1 MEKPAE
7 SVENYLETILML
19 GFDGAMVRSI
29 DIANELGYSKPSIS
43 VAMKNLKASGYIEV
57 GAGGQIILTSS
68 GREIAQRIY
77 DRHTLISDLLI
88 YLGVSHETAVK
99 DACKMEHGM
108 SEESFIALQKHLS
121 DLKQRMYMRKR
132 TEESA

>member
-1 MEKPAE
+1 MDKPAE

-19 GFDGAMVRSI
+19 GHDGTPVRSI

-43 VAMKNLKASGYIEV
+43 IAMKNLKANGYIVVE
-57 GAGGQIILTSS
+57 AGGRISLTKE
-68 GREIAQRIY
+68 GRDIAQRIY

-88 YLGVSHETAVK
+88 FLGVDSKTALE

-108 SEESFIALQKHLS
+108 SEKSYVALQKHVNELI
-121 DLKQRMYMRKR
+121 QTNM
-132 TEESA
+132 